1 MRSSLLTN
9 PKEIIDAV
17 EGVSVEGVEVGDNVV
32 ESEGPD
38 HSASEE
44 LPRRPA
50 LANVSW
56 NITW

>member
-1 MRSSLLTN
+1 MKSLLLTH

-17 EGVSVEGVEVGDNVV
+17 EGVSVKGVEVRDNIV

-38 HSASEE
+38 HGAGEE

-50 LANVSW
+50 LANVS
-56 NITW
+56 